1 MKFFQRIK
9 LLAATVASFFK
20 QNFQHIDKVL
30 TVVDIVKAAA
40 DNPALDLLAAL
51 SGQGWSAD
59 LLGKIR
65 QALTVAMDTLS
76 LTAACTKEPDEAAK
90 IVCFLKA
97 LRKFTPAMRA
107 AVYSKLATLVTMH
120 LSDYTLTQAEADT
133 FTQLAYADRK
143 ANTLAP
149 SAAPSA
155 APAEATA

>member
-20 QNFQHIDKVL
+20 QNFEHIDKVL

-40 DNPALDLLAAL
+40 DNPAFDLLAAL
-51 SGQGWSAD
+51 SEQGWSAN

-76 LTAACTKEPDEAAK
+76 LTAACNKEPDEALK
-90 IVCFLKA
+90 IVCFLRT

-143 ANTLAP
+143 ANTP
-149 SAAPSA
+149 A
-155 APAEATA
+155 APAPSPEATA